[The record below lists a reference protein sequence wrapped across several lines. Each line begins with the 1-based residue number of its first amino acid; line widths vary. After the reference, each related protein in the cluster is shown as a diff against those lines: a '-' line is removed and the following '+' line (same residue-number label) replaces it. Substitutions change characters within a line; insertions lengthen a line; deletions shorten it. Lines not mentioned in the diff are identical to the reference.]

1 MKSTYK
7 KEDVEILLDD
17 LTGKIKELTNKEKNE
32 LIYTGKN
39 PNTLLLKEYEM
50 SETYLKLCKNL
61 GKKYIKQTAI
71 AVGKLAE
78 QLYKY
83 KSKNVVLVSIVR
95 SGIPIGIL
103 VKRYLQNKYKKQF
116 YHYAISIKAG
126 IDKNAMN
133 YILSKHKVEDIQFVD
148 SWTGKGTVM
157 NTIINSAKQFEGLD
171 SSLAVLSDCLNITK
185 YCGIREDIAIM
196 QAPIN
201 ACITGLVSMPVK
213 QTNPEKFDGGIYLDY
228 LEKFDISKEYVDLI
242 ENEFDYNCN
251 ANDYTENLEIHEEAS
266 KMVNIYNTDIS
277 KVNPGIN
284 EAARAILRRK
294 VSVLLVKDREDIQVG
309 EIIELANLKNIKIEE
324 YNFKYYKAATI
335 AEE

>member
-1 MKSTYK
+1 MKTTYK

-17 LTGKIKELTNKEKNE
+17 LTGKIKELTSEEKSEMINKG
-32 LIYTGKN
+32 IN
-39 PNTLLLKEYEM
+39 PNTLLIKEYNMNE
-50 SETYLKLCKNL
+50 EYLKLCKNL

-71 AVGKLAE
+71 AVGNLAE

-83 KSKNVVLVSIVR
+83 KSKNIVLVSIVR

-103 VKRYLQNKYKKQF
+103 IKRYLQNKYKKHF
-116 YHYAISIKAG
+116 YHYAISIKDG

-133 YILSKHKVEDIQFVD
+133 YILCKHNIEDLQFVD
-148 SWTGKGTVM
+148 SWTGKGTVT
-157 NTIINSAKQFEGLD
+157 NTIINSAKQFDGLD

-201 ACITGLVSMPVK
+201 ACITGLVSMPIIHRDNK
-213 QTNPEKFDGGIYLDY
+213 KFDAGIYLGY
-228 LEKFDISKEYVDLI
+228 LEKIDMSQEYIDLV
-242 ENEFDYNCN
+242 EKEFDYNCN
-251 ANDYTENLEIHEEAS
+251 ADDYMENLTAHEEVS
-266 KMVNIYNTDIS
+266 KIANKYNVDIS
-277 KVNPGIN
+277 KINPGIN

-294 VSVLLVKDREDIQVG
+294 VSILFVQDKEDIQVR

-335 AEE
+335 SED